1 MDIIPDDVKIS
12 LPQRTFAIA
21 SSPKSTGSSAS
32 SSPGWSNFSFDCQP
46 SKRSA
51 TSSTTSLEGENGQS
65 EEDVAYFS
73 DADSH
78 FVPAG
83 SLKGG
88 LTSGQSG
95 VIPVTAPEN
104 DDTVKKAY
112 LSHVGD
118 CPVPPLNRRT
128 VRLRHQA
135 QDDVTAC
142 PVPLSSRQNPRRTQ
156 RQSDGSQSRPPPQ
169 LIRQSERKDIFVDS
183 LVGELERIDKFCGL
197 MLTASAMIDTTTQTI
212 ETIWPLSVAQG
223 SSSADQN
230 LIDLRTF
237 VQAVLKRSKTSYSS
251 LVVAIYYLVLVMP
264 ALPKHDFTMPQSIDS
279 FSCRAMQCGRRMFL
293 AALILASKY
302 LQDRNYST
310 RAWGKISGLKAVEIN
325 ANERVFL
332 KAVNWKLHVP
342 ESLFQRWERIVLRY
356 TPSDPSAIAPRS
368 SPAQNWRTIFRHLN
382 AELDQFDTNGTL
394 ISDNDSGYYS
404 ESSAGS
410 SRGTSPHGAR
420 DLSTTPVQMDF
431 VETGT
436 VPPPLPELP
445 PLVMEPTPLESRTD
459 HRMLPPLQPREGPLP
474 TPQITP
480 QIRNFCAPA
489 VSASGLLPRR
499 SSMSI
504 AMAEHRKCLGEQ
516 ILDRPCSWGP
526 TSDSSSQR
534 PFNRAPSSLSISSTS
549 SDLFMSDVSRY
560 PSRSSSI
567 SSVASSNCALPEPDL
582 ASEAV
587 RRCASMK
594 MSAVMDK
601 YRPSHPREVTDAAAF
616 ARFPVSP
623 SSFGEDFYFK
633 ERPKAPRGE
642 TLQNAKREDL
652 SPDRKLESDSNDSTS
667 RHAEKPMKLVA
678 GLTPDMNTQND
689 TRLSDDDE
697 DSTPKPKP
705 AKIATPTSQ
714 TYQAAAAL
722 VDLTLDRNSILKPL
736 KQTPRANSL
745 KRGRTLSSNRGL
757 QSATQT
763 LIRQHSLSDAN
774 SDDNPD
780 AIVII
785 PDEAVADSWLLKS
798 NQGLNNEL
806 WADFHRR
813 QIDSEDASQ
822 NREVARQ
829 LMEQHTQES
838 FQSASDAFELQP
850 RKKTCCHSSR
860 NPNKHGQRPKSC
872 RKGSEATTPTQSCGN
887 AKTVRKTSGSTKI
900 RGPRKPDAALLQMC
914 RDAPAEYAELQTIKV
929 LLYGE
934 VPSN

>member
-1 MDIIPDDVKIS
+1 M
-12 LPQRTFAIA
+12 
-21 SSPKSTGSSAS
+21 
-32 SSPGWSNFSFDCQP
+32 
-46 SKRSA
+46 
-51 TSSTTSLEGENGQS
+51 
-65 EEDVAYFS
+65 AYLS
-73 DADSH
+73 DADSQSVATR
-78 FVPAG
+78 FG
-83 SLKGG
+83 DD
-88 LTSGQSG
+88 LTG
-95 VIPVTAPEN
+95 PVTVPNSHDNTLKKSLTWDVPIPPMNRQTIRLRDLAQE
-104 DDTVKKAY
+104 DDTF
-112 LSHVGD
+112 
-118 CPVPPLNRRT
+118 R
-128 VRLRHQA
+128 
-135 QDDVTAC
+135 

-156 RQSDGSQSRPPPQ
+156 RQSSGSQSRPPPQ
-169 LIRQSERKDIFVDS
+169 LVRQSERKDVFVDS
-183 LVGELERIDKFCGL
+183 LVGKLEMNKVCGPI
-197 MLTASAMIDTTTQTI
+197 LTALTMKDTTTQTI

-251 LVVAIYYLVLVMP
+251 LIVAIYYLVLVLP
-264 ALPKHDFTMPQSIDS
+264 ALPKQDFTMPQSIDS

-342 ESLFQRWERIVLRY
+342 ELLFQRWERIVLNY
-356 TPSDPSAIAPRS
+356 PPSGPSATIPRS
-368 SPAQNWRTIFRHLN
+368 SPVTTQSWKTIFSQLN
-382 AELDQFDTNGTL
+382 AELDQFDPNGRL

-410 SRGTSPHGAR
+410 SRDTSPHGAR

-436 VPPPLPELP
+436 IPPPLPELP
-445 PLVMEPTPLESRTD
+445 PLVMEPTPLESRAD
-459 HRMLPPLQPREGPLP
+459 PRMLPPLQPREGPLP

-480 QIRNFCAPA
+480 QTRNFCTPA

-516 ILDRPCSWGP
+516 LLDRPLSWGP
-526 TSDSSSQR
+526 TSDSLSQR

-549 SDLFMSDVSRY
+549 SDFPMSDVSRY

-587 RRCASMK
+587 RRCANMK
-594 MSAVMDK
+594 MSALMDK
-601 YRPSHPREVTDAAAF
+601 YRPSQQGEVADAAAF

-623 SSFGEDFYFK
+623 SSLGDDFYFK

-642 TLQNAKREDL
+642 AVQKVKREVR
-652 SPDRKLESDSNDSTS
+652 SPERNSEAGSNASKS
-667 RHAEKPMKLVA
+667 RMNLVA
-678 GLTPDMNTQND
+678 GLTPRTNAQND
-689 TRLSDDDE
+689 TLLSDDDE

-705 AKIATPTSQ
+705 ARVATPTSQ

-722 VDLTLDRNSILKPL
+722 VDLTLDRDSIKPL
-736 KQTPRANSL
+736 KDTPRVNSL
-745 KRGRTLSSNRGL
+745 KRGRTFSNNRGL

-763 LIRQHSLSDAN
+763 LVRQTLGDAH

-780 AIVII
+780 AIIVI

-806 WADFHRR
+806 WADFRRR

-822 NREVARQ
+822 NRKVAQQ
-829 LMEQHTQES
+829 LKEQHTQES
-838 FQSASDAFELQP
+838 FQSASDVFESLP
-850 RKKTCCHSSR
+850 RKKACCHAAR
-860 NPNKHGQRPKSC
+860 NPNKQGHKSTSSHS
-872 RKGSEATTPTQSCGN
+872 RKGSAEGTTTPK
-887 AKTVRKTSGSTKI
+887 AARRTSGTHTKI
-900 RGPRKPDAALLQMC
+900 RGPRKPDAELDRMC
-914 RDAPAEYAELQTIKV
+914 RDAPAEYAELQTIKD

-934 VPSN
+934 ILSN

>member
-1 MDIIPDDVKIS
+1 MDIVPDDVKIS
-12 LPQRTFAIA
+12 LSQRPFAIP

-46 SKRSA
+46 SQRSC
-51 TSSTTSLEGENGQS
+51 TSSTTSLEGENGQN

-73 DADSH
+73 DAD
-78 FVPAG
+78 VPAVVKDYYG
-83 SLKGG
+83 SGRA
-88 LTSGQSG
+88 GQSG
-95 VIPVTAPEN
+95 NHATGPVRVPDTH
-104 DDTVKKAY
+104 DDTLQKL
-112 LSHVGD
+112 LSSKVGA
-118 CPVPPLNRRT
+118 CPVPPMNRQT
-128 VRLRHQA
+128 VQLRNQA
-135 QDDVTAC
+135 QDNITSC

-156 RQSDGSQSRPPPQ
+156 RQSNGSQSRPPPQ
-169 LIRQSERKDIFVDS
+169 LVRQSERKDTFVDS
-183 LVGELERIDKFCGL
+183 LVGELEIMDKVCDP
-197 MLTASAMIDTTTQTI
+197 MLTTSAITDTTTQTI
-212 ETIWPLSVAQG
+212 ETIWPLSIAQG
-223 SSSADQN
+223 NSGADQN

-251 LVVAIYYLVLVMP
+251 LIVAIYYLILVMP

-342 ESLFQRWERIVLRY
+342 EALFQRWERIVLNY
-356 TPSDPSAIAPRS
+356 PPSGPAVTPRS
-368 SPAQNWRTIFRHLN
+368 SPATHQPWKSIFHQLN
-382 AELDQFDTNGTL
+382 AELDQFNANGIL

-410 SRGTSPHGAR
+410 SRGTSPHSAR

-436 VPPPLPELP
+436 APPLPELP
-445 PLVMEPTPLESRTD
+445 PLVMEPTPFEVD
-459 HRMLPPLQPREGPLP
+459 HRMLPPLKPREGPLP

-480 QIRNFCAPA
+480 QTRNFCAPA

-516 ILDRPCSWGP
+516 LLDRPMSWGP
-526 TSDSSSQR
+526 TSDSSSHR
-534 PFNRAPSSLSISSTS
+534 PFSRAPSSLSISTS
-549 SDLFMSDVSRY
+549 SDYFMSDVSRY

-587 RRCASMK
+587 RRCANMK
-594 MSAVMDK
+594 MSALTDK
-601 YRPSHPREVTDAAAF
+601 YRPSQLGKVTDTAEF

-623 SSFGEDFYFK
+623 SSWGEDFYFK
-633 ERPKAPRGE
+633 ERPKPPRGE
-642 TLQNAKREDL
+642 TMQNVKRDVL
-652 SPDRKLESDSNDSTS
+652 SPELKVEVDSNATTS
-667 RHAEKPMKLVA
+667 RHANKPMDFVA
-678 GLTPDMNTQND
+678 WLTPGMNPQNEN
-689 TRLSDDDE
+689 RLSDDDE
-697 DSTPKPKP
+697 NSTPKPKP

-722 VDLTLDRNSILKPL
+722 VDLTLDRNSIPKPL
-736 KQTPRANSL
+736 KDTPRVNSL
-745 KRGRTLSSNRGL
+745 KRGRTLSNNRGL

-763 LIRQHSLSDAN
+763 LIQQHSLSDAN
-774 SDDNPD
+774 LDDNLD

-785 PDEAVADSWLLKS
+785 PDDAVADSWLLKS
-798 NQGLNNEL
+798 NQGLNNDL
-806 WADFHRR
+806 WADFRRR
-813 QIDSEDASQ
+813 QIDSEDASK
-822 NREVARQ
+822 NREVARK

-838 FQSASDAFELQP
+838 LQSASDAFEFQP
-850 RKKTCCHSSR
+850 RKKACCHSSR
-860 NPNKHGQRPKSC
+860 SNPKQGQKSTHS
-872 RKGSEATTPTQSCGN
+872 RKSSAEGTTTPK
-887 AKTVRKTSGSTKI
+887 AARKTSGTHTKI
-900 RGPRKPDAALLQMC
+900 RGPRKPDAELDRMC
-914 RDAPAEYAELQTIKV
+914 RDAPAEYAELQTIKD

-934 VPSN
+934 IL

>member
-1 MDIIPDDVKIS
+1 MDIIPDDAKIS
-12 LPQRTFAIA
+12 LPRRPFAIP

-32 SSPGWSNFSFDCQP
+32 SSPGWSISFDCQ
-46 SKRSA
+46 SSQRSA
-51 TSSTTSLEGENGQS
+51 ASTTTNLDGENGQG
-65 EEDVAYFS
+65 EEDVVYYS
-73 DADSH
+73 DVDSQS
-78 FVPAG
+78 VATDSYRLGP
-83 SLKGG
+83 SDG
-88 LTSGQSG
+88 LLGNHL
-95 VIPVTAPEN
+95 IEPVTVPDN
-104 DDTVKKAY
+104 HGSPLKKA
-112 LSHVGD
+112 LSWSLGT
-118 CPVPPLNRRT
+118 CPIPPIDRQT
-128 VRLRHQA
+128 VRLRNQA
-135 QDDVTAC
+135 QDARTARSI
-142 PVPLSSRQNPRRTQ
+142 PLSSRQNPRRTQ
-156 RQSDGSQSRPPPQ
+156 RQSNCSQSRPPPQ
-169 LIRQSERKDIFVDS
+169 LVRQSERKDIFVDS
-183 LVGELERIDKFCGL
+183 LVGELERMDKVCGP
-197 MLTASAMIDTTTQTI
+197 MLTASAIIDTTTQTI

-223 SSSADQN
+223 SSSTDQN

-251 LVVAIYYLVLVMP
+251 LIVAIYYLVLVMP

-342 ESLFQRWERIVLRY
+342 EPLFQRWERIVLNY
-356 TPSDPSAIAPRS
+356 PPSGPAAPPRS
-368 SPAQNWRTIFRHLN
+368 SPATPQPWKAIFSQLN
-382 AELDQFDTNGTL
+382 AELDQFDTNGRL
-394 ISDNDSGYYS
+394 MSDNDSGYYS

-410 SRGTSPHGAR
+410 SRGTSPHGVR
-420 DLSTTPVQMDF
+420 DLSATPVQMDF

-436 VPPPLPELP
+436 LPLPELP
-445 PLVMEPTPLESRTD
+445 PLVMEPTPLESRAD

-480 QIRNFCAPA
+480 QTRNFCTPA

-516 ILDRPCSWGP
+516 LLDRPVSWGP
-526 TSDSSSQR
+526 TSDSACQR
-534 PFNRAPSSLSISSTS
+534 PFSRAPSSLSISSTS
-549 SDLFMSDVSRY
+549 SDFFMSDVSRY

-567 SSVASSNCALPEPDL
+567 SSVASSNCALPEPGL

-587 RRCASMK
+587 RRCANMK
-594 MSAVMDK
+594 MSALTDK
-601 YRPSHPREVTDAAAF
+601 YRSSQLGKVTDTAIF

-623 SSFGEDFYFK
+623 SSLEENFYFK
-633 ERPKAPRGE
+633 ERPKAPRSQ
-642 TLQNAKREDL
+642 TVQNAKRE
-652 SPDRKLESDSNDSTS
+652 SPSPERNPKADPTASTS
-667 RHAEKPMKLVA
+667 RMDLAA
-678 GLTPDMNTQND
+678 GLTPRMNVEND
-689 TRLSDDDE
+689 TRLSDDE

-705 AKIATPTSQ
+705 ARIATPNSQ

-722 VDLTLDRNSILKPL
+722 VDLTLDRTTMPRPFKD
-736 KQTPRANSL
+736 TPRVNSL

-757 QSATQT
+757 QLATQS
-763 LIRQHSLSDAN
+763 LVRHHSLSDAN
-774 SDDNPD
+774 SDDNAD

-785 PDEAVADSWLLKS
+785 PDEAVAHSWLLKS
-798 NQGLNNEL
+798 NHGLNNDL

-822 NREVARQ
+822 NRKVAQQ

-850 RKKTCCHSSR
+850 RKKACCHLSR
-860 NPNKHGQRPKSC
+860 NIKQSQKSTSTHS
-872 RKGSEATTPTQSCGN
+872 RKSSAEGTTTPK
-887 AKTVRKTSGSTKI
+887 AARRTSGTHTKI
-900 RGPRKPDAALLQMC
+900 RGPRKPDAELDRMC
-914 RDAPAEYAELQTIKV
+914 RDAPAEYAELQTINA

-934 VPSN
+934 ILSG